1 MWSVRARASPGT
13 RLMRS
18 QARAKEPTTPLAA
31 TMSALTSACSGSGRK
46 AMASTIRARPCSMN
60 AP

>member
-1 MWSVRARASPGT
+1 MRLTPAT

-18 QARAKEPTTPLAA
+18 QARAKDPAIPPAA
-31 TMSALTSACSGSGRK
+31 TMSAFTSAGSGSGRK
-46 AMASTIRARPCSMN
+46 VMASAIKTAPCSMN